1 MVQVTA
7 RLPDALGAELDAAA
21 AQLSRCRADIIRQ
34 AIEYYLDDIE
44 DLRCGV
50 AALKDP
56 ADPVLNWAEVRVA
69 EGLSRSES
77 RCSLRIKRSAAKA
90 LASLPKVERERLVEA
105 IDLLCD
111 TPAAGSALKG
121 EFEGLRRL
129 RVGHYRV
136 VYEWQRNDLVILV
149 VRIGH
154 RREVYR

>member
-1 MVQVTA
+1 M
-7 RLPDALGAELDAAA
+7 
-21 AQLSRCRADIIRQ
+21 
-34 AIEYYLDDIE
+34 
-44 DLRCGV
+44 
-50 AALKDP
+50 
-56 ADPVLNWAEVRVA
+56 
-69 EGLSRSES
+69 

-90 LASLPKVERERLVEA
+90 LAGLPRADRQRVVDA

-136 VYEWQRNDLVILV
+136 VYEWQRSDLVILV

-154 RREVYR
+154 RRDVYR

>member
-1 MVQVTA
+1 M
-7 RLPDALGAELDAAA
+7 
-21 AQLSRCRADIIRQ
+21 
-34 AIEYYLDDIE
+34 
-44 DLRCGV
+44 
-50 AALKDP
+50 
-56 ADPVLNWAEVRVA
+56 
-69 EGLSRSES
+69 

-90 LASLPKVERERLVEA
+90 LAALSKADRTRLIAA

-129 RVGHYRV
+129 RVGHFRV
-136 VYEWQRNDLVILV
+136 VDEWQRTELLILV

>member
-1 MVQVTA
+1 MH
-7 RLPDALGAELDAAA
+7 
-21 AQLSRCRADIIRQ
+21 
-34 AIEYYLDDIE
+34 
-44 DLRCGV
+44 
-50 AALKDP
+50 
-56 ADPVLNWAEVRVA
+56 
-69 EGLSRSES
+69 
-77 RCSLRIKRSAAKA
+77 CSLRIKRSAAKA
-90 LASLPKVERERLVEA
+90 LAGLPKADRLRVVAA

-136 VYEWQRNDLVILV
+136 VYEWQRNELLILV